1 MAYPDPP
8 RTPWLMVGSG
18 YQMTPGPCHGARLVE
33 TLPDRDVS
41 VLTGGLPG
49 VQELGRWSLQLP
61 EIQVLNGETN
71 EYQWGYHSIKM
82 SLSFHKKWVD
92 GHNCDGPPEVSEL
105 PVCVSRVRGLAHH
118 QMTRWPKT
126 SWRWCGGWTW
136 YIMIMIRMRS
146 WLWFLDQF
154 RTNWWYVCLIW
165 NDDPHLWHIQ

>member
-1 MAYPDPP
+1 MNTRTFTFLSENDHPWLIQTPP
-8 RTPWLMVGSG
+8 GTPWLMVGSG

-71 EYQWGYHSIKM
+71 KYQWGYHSIKM

-105 PVCVSRVRGLAHH
+105 PVVFLGLGDLL
-118 QMTRWPKT
+118 TTKWPGDLKLH
-126 SWRWCGGWTW
+126 GGDVEGEHD
-136 YIMIMIRMRS
+136 I
-146 WLWFLDQF
+146 
-154 RTNWWYVCLIW
+154 
-165 NDDPHLWHIQ
+165 